1 MAFEVNYEMPETDA
15 IIYGYFNDTR
25 ESLKLTD
32 DGKIIINK
40 NNPNFK
46 TLADRFTA
54 YSKMDE
60 DLFDEMAESH
70 DEDWERIIGSDDE
83 STKELSR
90 WLMNIEIQRRRLEKE
105 NAKEK
110 ALQIVKSSNF
120 GNVQC
125 DFYSKDNEIWMTRE
139 QIGQALE
146 YSEPRIAI
154 SKIHDRHK
162 ERLDRFSTVT
172 KLVTVEGSRDVSRD
186 TYLYSAKGIYEICR
200 WSQQPKADAFFD
212 WVYDMLERLRRGE
225 SLLQPQQQVHREMTR
240 PLPDKRQLEAE
251 AKLINARTR
260 QARLLLTTAEKFKDS
275 LTKEE
280 IRAIVV
286 NAADMISNNAIPKLL

>member
-1 MAFEVNYEMPETDA
+1 MAFEVNYEMPEADA
-15 IIYGYFNDTR
+15 IIYGYFKNQE
-25 ESLKLTD
+25 ESIKLTD

-60 DLFDEMAESH
+60 ELFNEMAESH
-70 DEDWERIIGSDDE
+70 DEDWERITGSDDE
-83 STKELSR
+83 GTKELSR
-90 WLMNIEIQRRRLEKE
+90 WLLNVEIQRRRLEKE
-105 NAKEK
+105 NAQKS

-125 DFYSKDNEIWMTRE
+125 DFYKKDNEIWMTRE
-139 QIGQALE
+139 QIGRALE
-146 YSEPRIAI
+146 YGNPNDAVYRI
-154 SKIHDRHK
+154 HERHK
-162 ERLDRFSTVT
+162 ERLDKFSVID
-172 KLVTVEGSRDVSRD
+172 KLSGTDGKAYD
-186 TYLYSAKGIYEICR
+186 TYIYSAKGIYEICR

-212 WVYDMLERLRRGE
+212 WVYDMLEKLRKGE
-225 SLLQPQQQVHREMTR
+225 LVLQPQQIRRELTR

>member
-60 DLFDEMAESH
+60 KLFNEMAESH
-70 DEDWERIIGSDDE
+70 DEDWERITGSDDE

-90 WLMNIEIQRRRLEKE
+90 WLLNMEIQRRRLEKE
-105 NAKEK
+105 NAKK
-110 ALQIVKSSNF
+110 NALQIVKSSSF

-125 DFYSKDNEIWMTRE
+125 DFYKKDNEIWMTRE

-146 YSEPRIAI
+146 YPEARKAI
-154 SKIHDRHK
+154 QKIHERHK
-162 ERLDRFSTVT
+162 ERLDKFSGVVRLGTPGGNQ
-172 KLVTVEGSRDVSRD
+172 EA
-186 TYLYSAKGIYEICR
+186 YIYSAKGIYEICR

-212 WVYDMLERLRRGE
+212 WVYDMLEKLRKGE
-225 SLLQPQQQVHREMTR
+225 LVLQPQQQIRRELTR
-240 PLPDKRQLEAE
+240 PLPDKRRLEAE

-286 NAADMISNNAIPKLL
+286 NAADMISNNAITKLP